1 MNSCSAMTVSE
12 ISLMQLLPVTPLV
25 PQNLVFLLTGKEI
38 PAARRGQSNGKER
51 LNVWLCMHPMSSYLT
66 AVLLRSVI
74 LRQDDWYRS
83 SQGTTFAA
91 FGMVELLMAALQ
103 LYPQK
108 EPKTR

>member
-1 MNSCSAMTVSE
+1 MNSCSAMTVSK
-12 ISLMQLLPVTPLV
+12 ISLMRIFSSTPFV
-25 PQNLVFLLTGKEI
+25 PQNLDFLLTGKEI
-38 PAARRGQSNGKER
+38 PAVRRGQSNGKEQ
-51 LNVWLCMHPMSSYLT
+51 LNGWPCMHLMSSYLT

-83 SQGTTFAA
+83 SQGTTFVAS
-91 FGMVELLMAALQ
+91 GMVELSMAALQ